1 MLEIK
6 EKSSEEVSSSQE
18 SITRFLEN
26 GHVAIWLMKDF
37 CWCSGFRAL
46 GVAMAVP
53 TIALAAYLVYRVR
66 SNSRDVVHN
75 AAVLFWLCANTTWMI
90 GEFWFADST
99 RPQAKLFFIAGLGM
113 LMLFYMW
120 SLWRRVFI
128 KKDKE

>member
-75 AAVLFWLCANTTWMI
+75 AAVLFWLCANTTWRGFGI
-90 GEFWFADST
+90 YTKHRSNET
-99 RPQAKLFFIAGLGM
+99 KLIETGK
-113 LMLFYMW
+113 
-120 SLWRRVFI
+120 R
-128 KKDKE
+128 